1 MISRLNLSQQNSSYK
16 DKSSLGGK
24 KSPNFGGAEAVAM
37 KKAKNGGILLGV
49 VQKCEKEPMVN
60 VAVIDLVTAIIPR
73 TLWDLCRNIFAGFEA
88 LRREASGLIV
98 NCLIPGFITLGFAKL
113 FNKAIMGKGNANLAN
128 CWASSDTINNVSDHY
143 KKAKNTEAYQDGMK
157 IFNNEKHA
165 TVYAVNRNLL
175 EEASGIDG
183 FDKKSFGQVLSK
195 QELSDSAEKLTRMS
209 FKSKNGKLTEEVIK
223 KTPKKRLK
231 AIYRSLSRKTHI
243 AQDVKFGDKMVS
255 KLDRALTDTH
265 QLVKGMIKEGITPE
279 TTADF
284 VKRSKRL
291 LKTKSILGMVT
302 ILPLAASMQYINRKI
317 TEKTSGVKG
326 APIHEDYG
334 KREEKL
340 HKTPEQI
347 KKEKRNLIIGKI
359 GAVSSMFGLAMLSM
373 LKLPNMTTLKN
384 IVQFKDQ
391 FPTMDQARA
400 ISAIT
405 FGSRM
410 AVADDSSELKE
421 HHTRDMITFGSMY
434 FLGDYGAKAA
444 ATYMEK
450 KHGIELLNKTY
461 NTNENK
467 GFFTKAKNWVLNTH
481 LKSSDEL
488 RGAGEVFE
496 KAKKLRAK
504 AQVANLGT
512 SLALLGVVV
521 PLYTMFRTKKHDA
534 EEKARLLAAKNNT
547 QSNTSDSTN
556 LMFASG
562 GRMGSANGIYSRG
575 LNQQPFP
582 TLKKFRTK
590 VEVTQQ

>member
-1 MISRLNLSQQNSSYK
+1 MISQLNISQQNISYK
-16 DKSSLGGK
+16 NKSSLKDKGND
-24 KSPNFGGAEAVAM
+24 SPNFGRCATATL
-37 KKAKNGGILLGV
+37 KKGGKLLSL
-49 VQKCEKEPMVN
+49 VQTCEKEPMVN

-73 TLWDLCRNIFAGFEA
+73 TLWDLCRNIFAGLEA

-98 NCLIPGFITLGFAKL
+98 NCLIPGFITLGFAHL
-113 FNKAIMGKGNANLAN
+113 FNKMIMGKGKANLAN
-128 CWASSDTINNVSDHY
+128 CWASSDTINNVSEHY
-143 KKAKNTEAYQDGMK
+143 KNAKNTEAYKDGMK
-157 IFNNEKHA
+157 IFKNDKHA
-165 TVYAVNRNLL
+165 TMYAVNRNLL
-175 EEASGIDG
+175 EEANGIDG
-183 FDKKSFGQVLSK
+183 FDKKSFGQILSK
-195 QELSDSAEKLTRMS
+195 QELSDYAEKLTRVS
-209 FKSKNGKLTEEVIK
+209 FKSENGKLTEEVIE

-231 AIYRSLSRKTHI
+231 AIYRSITRKTHI

-255 KLDRALTDTH
+255 KLNRALTDTH

-291 LKTKSILGMVT
+291 LKTKSLLGMLT

-334 KREEKL
+334 KKEEQI

-347 KKEKRNLIIGKI
+347 KSEKQQLFIHKI
-359 GAVSSMFGLAMLSM
+359 GAVASMFGLAMLSM

-410 AVADDSSELKE
+410 AVADDSAELKE

-434 FLGDYGAKAA
+434 FLGDYGAKGAA
-444 ATYMEK
+444 SYLEH

-461 NTNENK
+461 DKNNNK
-467 GFFTKAKNWVLNTH
+467 GFLKKAKNWVLHTH

-488 RGAGEVFE
+488 KGTGEVLE
-496 KAKKLRAK
+496 KAIRLRSK

-534 EEKARLLAAKNNT
+534 AEKAKLLAAKNNT
-547 QSNTSDSTN
+547 QSNNTLTFASSNFAGTKFNSTN
-556 LMFASG
+556 
-562 GRMGSANGIYSRG
+562 GISSRG
-575 LNQQPFP
+575 INQQQAFP
-582 TLKKFRTK
+582 ALKKFRTK
-590 VEVTQQ
+590 VEVAQ

>member
-1 MISRLNLSQQNSSYK
+1 MISQLNLSQQNSSYN
-16 DKSSLGGK
+16 DKSSLK
-24 KSPNFGGAEAVAM
+24 NKDKSVSFGRFNTAVLKRGSRGFGLM
-37 KKAKNGGILLGV
+37 
-49 VQKCEKEPMVN
+49 QKCEKEPMLN

-88 LRREASGLIV
+88 LRREASGLVV

-113 FNKAIMGKGNANLAN
+113 FNRAIMGKDKANIAN
-128 CWASSDTINNVSDHY
+128 CWASSDTINNVSEHY
-143 KKAKNTEAYQDGMK
+143 KNAKNTEAFNEGMR

-165 TVYAVNRNLL
+165 TAYAVNYNLL
-175 EEASGIDG
+175 HEASGVDG
-183 FDKKSFGQVLSK
+183 FDKKSFGQILSK
-195 QELSDSAEKLTRMS
+195 EELSDSAEKLTRMS
-209 FKSKNGKLTEEVIK
+209 FKSKDGKLTEEVIE

-231 AIYRSLSRKTHI
+231 AVYRSITRKTHI
-243 AQDVKFGDKMVS
+243 AQDVTFGNKMVS
-255 KLDRALTDTH
+255 KLERALTDTH

-279 TTADF
+279 NTADF

-334 KREEKL
+334 KQEEKL
-340 HKTPEQI
+340 HKTPEQL
-347 KKEKRNLIIGKI
+347 KTEKRQLFFHKI

-434 FLGDYGAKAA
+434 FLGDYGAKAS

-461 NTNENK
+461 DKNDNK
-467 GFFTKAKNWVLNTH
+467 GFFKKAKNWVLNTH

-488 RGAGEVFE
+488 KGTGEALAKAVKLRE
-496 KAKKLRAK
+496 KA
-504 AQVANLGT
+504 QMANLGT

-534 EEKARLLAAKNNT
+534 AEKAKLLASKQNNT
-547 QSNTSDSTN
+547 QSDTQSNISNKTSGTTLNSTRN
-556 LMFASG
+556 
-562 GRMGSANGIYSRG
+562 IHSRG
-575 LNQQPFP
+575 LNQQTFP
-582 TLKKFRTK
+582 TLKQFRTK
-590 VEVTQQ
+590 VEVAQR